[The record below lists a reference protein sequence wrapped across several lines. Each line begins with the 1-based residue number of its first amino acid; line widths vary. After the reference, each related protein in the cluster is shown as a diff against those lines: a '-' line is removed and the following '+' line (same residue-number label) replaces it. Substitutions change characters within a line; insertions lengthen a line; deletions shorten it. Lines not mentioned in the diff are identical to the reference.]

1 MIFFKIQLI
10 HKFFATKRG
19 SEKELASS
27 FNYCESIQNRRCEL
41 GNKTHCD
48 MCSSK
53 AMRKARL
60 KKEQKEAP
68 QSLNVEVTE
77 SSDETVAPPAPTTPH
92 HHDDGIFNGY
102 KIAIKKPHTHRE
114 LHQFPSSKLTKR
126 IFPTT
131 KKNTSTFQYQR
142 PCHTFF

>member
-1 MIFFKIQLI
+1 
-10 HKFFATKRG
+10 
-19 SEKELASS
+19 
-27 FNYCESIQNRRCEL
+27 
-41 GNKTHCD
+41 

-102 KIAIKKPHTHRE
+102 KNRYQKPHRE
-114 LHQFPSSKLTKR
+114 LHQFPPSKLTKR

-131 KKNTSTFQYQR
+131 KEKHISISVPASVSHIF
-142 PCHTFF
+142 